1 MAEEKVVVTMEDY
14 EQRLAVKGLME
25 FRTDLLEEDM
35 PTEDLDELM
44 PWHQTHFDEF
54 GVRAFLFVKCFRF

>member
-1 MAEEKVVVTMEDY
+1 MADEKVVVTMEDF

-35 PTEDLDELM
+35 PTEDLDELILKIIDA
-44 PWHQTHFDEF
+44 PTRKEKRKADREA
-54 GVRAFLFVKCFRF
+54 R

>member
-1 MAEEKVVVTMEDY
+1 MSDEKVVVTMEDY

-35 PTEDLDELM
+35 PTEDLDDLILKIIDAPTRKEKRKA
-44 PWHQTHFDEF
+44 DREA
-54 GVRAFLFVKCFRF
+54 R